1 MTQQNIE
8 NIIQENV
15 QLHTKVSVLEEQL
28 ENVQRQLA
36 WLKKQIFGR
45 KTEQA
50 SVIMADG
57 IQLSL
62 LNEEIS
68 ETEDKSENHVAV
80 PAHTR
85 KKRRTHDEWMNA
97 LEIKKEFHK
106 VENMVCEKC
115 GAPMKVIG
123 EDQAYDELVYI
134 PASFFIRRHIVQT
147 AKCTECGKHEERDAE
162 NETGIEKCNIVR
174 AEVPAPLFPG
184 SFCSKELLAH
194 MIYEK
199 YGKAVP
205 LHRQQ
210 KDFESKNVPLLKATM
225 SNWIMTAAQR
235 WCLPVVKRM
244 TEILLS
250 EKIIHADET
259 HIQVLQEETTTSQ
272 MWVYCNGKMNARS
285 IVVFE
290 YKNNR
295 RGENPAE
302 FLKEFFGYLICDGY
316 AGYNAVTWV
325 KRCGCLTHVRRKFV
339 KLIPEDKELH
349 KTSAAVKTVNYCD
362 RIYHEEH
369 LLENCSAEERY
380 EKRLEKVKP
389 ILDEMFAYLESI
401 TVSSSCDLGKAV
413 NYALNEKKYLYTFL
427 ESGEIPID
435 NNRAENAIRPFTV
448 GRKNWLFS
456 NTASGAE
463 TSAILYSLISTA
475 QANGM
480 DAEKY
485 LTELFSQ
492 PAGTIIFP
500 WKETKNNDIESE

>member
-8 NIIQENV
+8 TIIQENTE
-15 QLHTKVSVLEEQL
+15 LHTKVSVLEEEL

-50 SVIMADG
+50 SVIMEDG
-57 IQLSL
+57 IQFSFF
-62 LNEEIS
+62 NEEIKE
-68 ETEDKSENHVAV
+68 ETEKQISVAV

-85 KKRRTHDEWMNA
+85 KKRRTHDDWMRR
-97 LEIKKEFHK
+97 LEIKEVLHS
-106 VENMVCEKC
+106 VDNMVCEKC

-123 EDQAYDELVYI
+123 KEKAYDELVYI
-134 PASFFIRRHIVQT
+134 PAEFFIRRHIVET
-147 AKCTECGKHEERDAE
+147 AKCIECGKYEERDAA
-162 NETGIEKCNIVR
+162 NEKDIEKCNIVR
-174 AEVPAPLFPG
+174 AAVPGQLFPG

-194 MIYEK
+194 IIYEK

-210 KDFESKNVPLLKATM
+210 KDFESKGIPLLKATM
-225 SNWIMTAAQR
+225 SNWVMNAAQM

-244 TEILLS
+244 TDILLA
-250 EKIIHADET
+250 EDIIHADET
-259 HIQVLQEETTTSQ
+259 HVQVLHGETTTSQ
-272 MWVYCNGKMNARS
+272 MWVYCNGKINSRS

-290 YKNNR
+290 YKDNR

-302 FLKEFFGYLICDGY
+302 FLKNFFGYLICDGY
-316 AGYNAVTWV
+316 AGYNAVSWV
-325 KRCGCLTHVRRKFV
+325 KRCGCLTHVRRRFV
-339 KLIPEDKELH
+339 NLIPEDKKLH
-349 KTSAAVKTVNYCD
+349 KTSAALKVVNYCD

-369 LLENCSAEERY
+369 LLEDCTAEERY

-389 ILDEMFAYLESI
+389 VLDEMFSYLESI

-413 NYALNEKKYLYTFL
+413 HYALNEKKYLYTFL
-427 ESGEIPID
+427 ENGDIPVD

-456 NTASGAE
+456 NTSSGAE
-463 TSAILYSLISTA
+463 ASAILYSLISTA
-475 QANGM
+475 QANGIN
-480 DAEKY
+480 AEKY

-492 PAGTIIFP
+492 PAGTIILP
-500 WKETKNNDIESE
+500 WKEQENNDT